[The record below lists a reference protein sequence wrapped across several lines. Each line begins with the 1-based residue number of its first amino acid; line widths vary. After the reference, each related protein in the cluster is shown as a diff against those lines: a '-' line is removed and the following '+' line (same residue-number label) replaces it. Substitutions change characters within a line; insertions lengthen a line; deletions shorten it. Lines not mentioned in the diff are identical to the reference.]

1 MLVNFF
7 YAKDFKINRYS
18 YFNRIDILLSRF
30 IHNNNNNNKVKGFI
44 NEGNYINSELVI
56 DGKLG
61 IKNIENFE
69 IKKDSLLLLTQ
80 FKNDSINRIMN
91 KSNIDPV
98 IVKDI
103 EDNLLKLFIL
113 IEIIRKDFNP
123 DDISKIK
130 NDIFNYLEKL
140 GGNKTVIKKEFKE
153 YVNNMNNNFILDSN
167 SLIEY
172 NGYLEDINSIV
183 LSKCNGLSIAVENKL
198 KHCLKLTYE
207 FNIQNIDK
215 HRRNMIC
222 NIITK
227 LKEEAKTESIIRGR
241 RGR

>member
-18 YFNRIDILLSRF
+18 YFNRLDILLSRF
-30 IHNNNNNNKVKGFI
+30 IHNNNNKVKGII
-44 NEGNYINSELVI
+44 NEGIYHEMVI

-91 KSNIDPV
+91 KSNIDPL

-130 NDIFNYLEKL
+130 MIFLIILKNW
-140 GGNKTVIKKEFKE
+140 GVIKLLLKRNLKS
-153 YVNNMNNNFILDSN
+153 M
-167 SLIEY
+167 LI
-172 NGYLEDINSIV
+172 I
-183 LSKCNGLSIAVENKL
+183 
-198 KHCLKLTYE
+198 
-207 FNIQNIDK
+207 
-215 HRRNMIC
+215 
-222 NIITK
+222 
-227 LKEEAKTESIIRGR
+227 
-241 RGR
+241 